1 MTRLLVAGKLHPA
14 GEARIERLRTDGVEV
29 DYVEEISEVSCAARI
44 AEADALVIRT
54 QPLTAPTIAR
64 ARRLRVVSRH
74 GVGWDS
80 VDVAALTD
88 RGIALTVL
96 GDVNSVSVAEHAM
109 AMLLSLAKR
118 LPEADRAVRE
128 GDWTW
133 RNRLLPRELAGRRL
147 LILGYG
153 RAGRH
158 LARLAAGFGMEVRA
172 YDPFLAT
179 AGWPDGPVGA
189 EVDLAAALGRA
200 DYVSVHVPRG
210 ERPLLGPR
218 EVAAMKPGLTLL
230 NTARGGIVDESA
242 LAEGLAS
249 GQVAA
254 AGLDV
259 FADEPPD
266 PGSPLLTAPN
276 VVLSPHV
283 AGLTDECAE
292 RMALGAL
299 ANALDYLA
307 GAIDPALVVNREALG
322 A

>member
-1 MTRLLVAGKLHPA
+1 MTRLLVAGKLHAA
-14 GEARIERLRTDGVEV
+14 GEAEIGRLRENGLEV
-29 DYVEEISEVSCAARI
+29 DYVEEVSEASCAARI
-44 AEADALVIRT
+44 AGADALVIRT
-54 QPLTAPTIAR
+54 QPLTERTIAQ
-64 ARRLRVVSRH
+64 ADRLRVVSRH

-80 VDVAALTD
+80 VDVAALTR

-109 AMLLSLAKR
+109 TMLLALAKR
-118 LPEADRAVRE
+118 LPEADRAVRG
-128 GDWTW
+128 GDWAW
-133 RNRLLPRELAGRRL
+133 RNGMLPREIHGRRL

-158 LARLAAGFGMEVRA
+158 LARLAAGFGMEVAA
-172 YDPFLAT
+172 YDPFLAR
-179 AGWPDGPVGA
+179 AGWPEGPVA
-189 EVDLAAALGRA
+189 EEADLAAALGRA

-210 ERPLLGPR
+210 DRPLLGPD
-218 EVAAMKPGLTLL
+218 EFAAMKPGLTLV
-230 NTARGGIVDESA
+230 NTARGGIVDEAA
-242 LAEGLAS
+242 LAEALAS
-249 GQVAA
+249 GRVAA

-266 PGSPLLTAPN
+266 PASPLLTAAN
-276 VVLSPHV
+276 VLLSPHV

-299 ANALDYLA
+299 QNALDYLA
-307 GAIDPALVVNREALG
+307 GRIDPALVVNREALH